1 MSEPNDAASPAPV
14 ANLEATF
21 LRLRSAWERDGA
33 LPYKER
39 MRLLKHLKKA
49 ILARQDEVVA
59 AIDTDF
65 GGRSRAETLLGE
77 VFLVIESIRYTRK
90 HLQDWM
96 EPEEREI
103 SWHLQ
108 PAKGRIVHQALGVV
122 GVISPWNY
130 PFQLALFPIIA
141 ALSAGNRIL
150 LKPSEYTPETN
161 RVLSSLINE
170 VFSEEVVAVAE
181 GGPEVGSAFSS
192 LPFDH
197 LFFTGSTK
205 VGRIVMK
212 AAAENLTPVTL
223 ELGGKSPALVHPSF
237 PVSKA
242 AERIGWGKTFNAGQ
256 TCIAPDYI
264 LTTPDNVEPLVAA
277 LTAWVTKAYPS
288 ISDNPDY
295 TSIIH
300 PGHHKRLV
308 ALVDDARAKGA
319 TLHVLNPGG
328 EDLSESRKLPLTL
341 LTGCTAEM
349 DVLNEEI
356 FGPVLPIVAVENLD
370 AAIAYINAR
379 PRPLSLYCFDRNRKR
394 QERVL
399 SETVSGGVCL
409 NDCLLH
415 NTQEELPFGGVGPS
429 GMGSYHGHEG
439 FLTFTHR
446 KSVLDQSRFAGTALL
461 NPPYAGVV
469 EAVSKVFIGL

>member
-1 MSEPNDAASPAPV
+1 MTVATEASPPSPV
-14 ANLEATF
+14 AELEEAF
-21 LRLRSAWERDGA
+21 QRLRTAWKRDGA

-39 MRLLKHLKKA
+39 MRLLKELKKA
-49 ILARQDEVVA
+49 ILARKEEIVT
-59 AIDTDF
+59 AIDADF
-65 GGRSRAETLLGE
+65 GGRSSTETLLGE

-122 GVISPWNY
+122 GILSPWNY
-130 PFQLALFPIIA
+130 PFQLAFFPIIA

-150 LKPSEYTPETN
+150 VKPSEYTPETN
-161 RVLSSLINE
+161 RVLRLLLKD
-170 VFSEEVVAVAE
+170 VFSEEVVDLVE
-181 GGPEVGSAFSS
+181 GGPELGAAFSS

-205 VGRIVMK
+205 VGRFVMR

-223 ELGGKSPALVHPSF
+223 ELGGKSPVLVHPSF

-264 LTTPDNVEPLVAA
+264 LTTPEMVAPLVAA
-277 LTAWVTKAYPS
+277 LTEWVSKAYPT
-288 ISDNPDY
+288 IGDNPDY
-295 TSIIH
+295 TAIIH
-300 PGHHKRLV
+300 PGHHKRLQ
-308 ALVDDARAKGA
+308 ALVADAQAKGA
-319 TLHVLNPGG
+319 TLHEINPAG
-328 EDLSESRKLPLTL
+328 EDLSQSRKLPLVL
-341 LTGCTAEM
+341 LTGCTDDM

-356 FGPVLPIVAVENLD
+356 FGPVLPIVAVPDLD
-370 AAIAYINAR
+370 AAIAYVNAR
-379 PRPLSLYCFDRNRKR
+379 PRPLSLYLFDRNRKR

-399 SETVSGGVCL
+399 AQTVTGGACL
-409 NDCLLH
+409 NDCLFH

-446 KSVLDQSRFAGTALL
+446 KSVFSQARLAGTALL
-461 NPPYAGVV
+461 NPPYSGLV
-469 EAVSKVFIGL
+469 EAISKVFIGL

>member
-1 MSEPNDAASPAPV
+1 MTVEREAPTPSPV
-14 ANLEATF
+14 DELEAAF
-21 LRLRSAWERDGA
+21 QRLKAAWNRDGA
-33 LPYKER
+33 LSYKER
-39 MRLLKHLKKA
+39 MRLLKALKTA
-49 ILARQDEVVA
+49 ILQRKDAIVE
-59 AIDTDF
+59 AIDADF

-96 EPEEREI
+96 APEEREI

-122 GVISPWNY
+122 GVVSPWNY
-130 PFQLALFPIIA
+130 PFQLAFFPIIA

-150 LKPSEYTPETN
+150 VKPSEYTPETN
-161 RVLSSLINE
+161 RVLGALLKE
-170 VFSEEVVAVAE
+170 VFSEEVVQLVE
-181 GGPEVGSAFSS
+181 GGPEVGAAFTS

-205 VGRIVMK
+205 VGRMVMR

-237 PVSKA
+237 PVGKA

-264 LTTPDNVEPLVAA
+264 LTTPDNVTPLVEA
-277 LTAWVTKAYPS
+277 LTAWVSKAYPT
-288 ISDNPDY
+288 IVDNPDY

-308 ALVDDARAKGA
+308 ALVADAEAKGA
-319 TLHVLNPGG
+319 TRHEINPAG
-328 EDLSESRKLPLTL
+328 EDLSGCRKLPLTL
-341 LTGCTAEM
+341 LTGCTDDM
-349 DVLNEEI
+349 DVLTEEI
-356 FGPVLPIVAVENLD
+356 FGPVLPIVAVPDLD
-370 AAIAYINAR
+370 AAIAYVNAR

-394 QERVL
+394 QEQVL
-399 SETVSGGVCL
+399 TRTISGGVCL

-415 NTQEELPFGGVGPS
+415 NSQEELPFGGVGPS

-446 KSVLDQSRFAGTALL
+446 KSVLAQSRLAGTALL
-461 NPPYAGVV
+461 NPPYSGLV
-469 EAVSKVFIGL
+469 ETVSKVFIGL